1 MSAPTVDP
9 VVELVRSRLAGAPGA
24 DADPS
29 GLLATLLEQRQAQLE
44 AAIAEQTT
52 AELPP
57 DEPSDELPEEVADAL
72 VAAQDL
78 AARLTAHVGE
88 LRAEVARTGERCD
101 RLAAAL
107 GACPACWGEDP
118 TCRWC
123 RGRGAPGALAPDPEE
138 FTTWVVPAVRAH
150 VRLRDHR
157 VPQVDGGPVVVD
169 QEENA

>member
-1 MSAPTVDP
+1 MSTQPDP
-9 VVELVRSRLAGAPGA
+9 DVLRIANC
-24 DADPS
+24 S
-29 GLLATLLEQRQAQLE
+29 GFY
-44 AAIAEQTT
+44 
-52 AELPP
+52 
-57 DEPSDELPEEVADAL
+57 
-72 VAAQDL
+72 
-78 AARLTAHVGE
+78 G
-88 LRAEVARTGERCD
+88 D

-118 TCRWC
+118 SCRWC

-157 VPQVDGGPVVVD
+157 VPKVDGGPVVVD

>member
-9 VVELVRSRLAGAPGA
+9 VVELVRSQLAGAGA

-29 GLLATLLEQRQAQLE
+29 GMLATLLEQRQAQLE
-44 AAIAEQTT
+44 AAIAEQAT
-52 AELPP
+52 A
-57 DEPSDELPEEVADAL
+57 DDPSDDAPADPPREVTEAL
-72 VAAQDL
+72 LAAQDL
-78 AARLTAHVGE
+78 AARLTAHVGQ

-101 RLAAAL
+101 RLASAL

-118 TCRWC
+118 ACRWC

-138 FTTWVVPAVRAH
+138 FTAWVVPAVRAH

-157 VPQVDGGPVVVD
+157 VPQVGGGPVVVA